1 MHIEIVANARPRVTS
16 YEVRVIDPDGRTIR
30 TFNYPTIS
38 WPRVTWTVACDNCR
52 IDDKT
57 GP

>member
-30 TFNYPTIS
+30 TFIYPTI
-38 WPRVTWTVACDNCR
+38 VAARDVDGCVWQLSN
-52 IDDKT
+52 
-57 GP
+57 